1 MEIGS
6 FVPLSKVIMQGK
18 LFQRCTRHV
27 LSLIGNINTRRMSKP
42 DMGSIFHITNQ
53 WNILNIGNYYVNYQN
68 LILLP
73 YSEQN
78 EHWCIYSC
86 LQIPPRENWFQYVRI
101 VYVTL
106 SESIKQTKDVIMIKL
121 FLESLK
127 YLNLGL
133 LGVISIPLNVSNI
146 LIARH

>member
-1 MEIGS
+1 MAHMLNLGYNARKV
-6 FVPLSKVIMQGK
+6 FSKFYN
-18 LFQRCTRHV
+18 LLYCRV
-27 LSLIGNINTRRMSKP
+27 LSLSGNVNTRRMSTP
-42 DMGSIFHITNQ
+42 YMGSIFHKKNQ
-53 WNILNIGNYYVNYQN
+53 RNILVIGNYYVNFQ
-68 LILLP
+68 
-73 YSEQN
+73 
-78 EHWCIYSC
+78 CIYSC